1 MCTIFYTKLTLNTEG
16 KCFWTIQVI
25 LNIGPCLFF
34 TDFIDIQSGEVSI
47 G

>member
-1 MCTIFYTKLTLNTEG
+1 MHDFLLVNSKHQG

-25 LNIGPCLFF
+25 LNIGPCLFV